1 MIKKLYNPT
10 QAEGGLVNIAATSSG
25 CCGASGTVC
34 QYRVIN
40 FSATV
45 TGITFKSAK
54 TNANVTKIIGSYTTN
69 HGLEALLIAA
79 LESEGYV
86 AEGTDSVSVV
96 DNASN
101 KDIYI
106 TGEAVVSTINATSVT
121 TACTTK
127 SICDYVL
134 TTVGGTAKP
143 FKQNN
148 GTPTNLTFGAAQSAA
163 DVKTLIEN
171 ATTGEESVA
180 VVKNDD
186 NSFTITIVF
195 ENNND
200 FSFNGAP
207 FVRSN
212 CRLTY
217 LV

>member
-1 MIKKLYNPT
+1 MSV
-10 QAEGGLVNIAATSSG
+10 Q
-25 CCGASGTVC
+25 
-34 QYRVIN
+34 VIN

-148 GTPTNLTFGAAQSAA
+148 GTL
-163 DVKTLIEN
+163 LILPL
-171 ATTGEESVA
+171 GLLKVLLMS
-180 VVKNDD
+180 
-186 NSFTITIVF
+186 
-195 ENNND
+195 
-200 FSFNGAP
+200 
-207 FVRSN
+207 RH
-212 CRLTY
+212 L
-217 LV
+217 

>member
-1 MIKKLYNPT
+1 MYNPNPSRR
-10 QAEGGLVNIAATSSG
+10 GLVNIATTFLAGGFWYGMS
-25 CCGASGTVC
+25 V
-34 QYRVIN
+34 YRVIN

-54 TNANVTKIIGSYTTN
+54 TNANVTKIIVYTTN
-69 HGLEALLIAA
+69 HGLEAPLIAA

-106 TGEAVVSTINATSVT
+106 TGEAVVSTIHFVT

-134 TTVGGTAKP
+134 TTVGVPQSRSNRITEP
-143 FKQNN
+143 LLIL
-148 GTPTNLTFGAAQSAA
+148 PFGAAQSA

-171 ATTGEESVA
+171 ATTGRRVWLWLRMLIIIH
-180 VVKNDD
+180 N
-186 NSFTITIVF
+186 
-195 ENNND
+195 
-200 FSFNGAP
+200 
-207 FVRSN
+207 
-212 CRLTY
+212 Y
-217 LV
+217 